1 MNLGPTGP
9 VDGAP
14 PMFYY
19 LRNVPQPLWAKA
31 HMKATTEGLTLR
43 AVIIKAL
50 RVYVRG
56 DLPQV

>member
-19 LRNVPQPLWAKA
+19 LRNVPQPLWAKV
-31 HMKATTEGLTLR
+31 HMKAMDEGLTFR
-43 AVIIKAL
+43 AVIIRAL
-50 RVYVRG
+50 RVYARG
-56 DLPQV
+56 DLPKA